1 LLELRETLET
11 VVAER
16 LPLTIQLGWME
27 AVGFL
32 EKSQQ
37 KEKPAKRKV
46 VKRKTKPRDRRTP
59 PIK

>member
-16 LPLTIQLGWME
+16 LPLTIQRSWME

-37 KEKPAKRKV
+37 KGKANQKEKP
-46 VKRKTKPRDRRTP
+46 VKHKTK
-59 PIK
+59 KNSQS